1 MSQANIRLQLQ
12 NKKIIEEAGENMP
25 SFEEIIG
32 HKQMIEHLK
41 NAIQLEKVSHAYI
54 FEGEKGCGKK
64 TVSEAFAAALQ
75 CEHQKEGTDA
85 CGTCRSC
92 RQAANKNHPDIIHI
106 VHEKPNSI
114 GVEEIREQVVNDI
127 QIKPYS
133 SKYKIYI
140 ISEAEK
146 LTAQAQN
153 ALLKTIEEP
162 PSYGIIILLTNNASV
177 LLPTILSRCV
187 VLSMKPAA
195 DNLVKKYLMEHV
207 EIPDYQADL
216 CVAFA
221 QGNVGK
227 AVRLAASENFNEIKS
242 AALHL
247 LKNAKTM
254 EISDIIASVKAIS
267 EYKIDIQDYLDLLAV
282 WYRDVL
288 YFKATKD
295 INGLIFQ
302 DQYKDIMKQANESS
316 YEGIEEIVEGI
327 KKANIRLK
335 ANVNFDLTMQLLF
348 LQIKEN

>member
-1 MSQANIRLQLQ
+1 M
-12 NKKIIEEAGENMP
+12 
-25 SFEEIIG
+25 
-32 HKQMIEHLK
+32 
-41 NAIQLEKVSHAYI
+41 
-54 FEGEKGCGKK
+54 
-64 TVSEAFAAALQ
+64 
-75 CEHQKEGTDA
+75 
-85 CGTCRSC
+85 
-92 RQAANKNHPDIIHI
+92 
-106 VHEKPNSI
+106 
-114 GVEEIREQVVNDI
+114 
-127 QIKPYS
+127 
-133 SKYKIYI
+133 
-140 ISEAEK
+140 
-146 LTAQAQN
+146 
-153 ALLKTIEEP
+153 
-162 PSYGIIILLTNNASV
+162 
-177 LLPTILSRCV
+177 
-187 VLSMKPAA
+187 
-195 DNLVKKYLMEHV
+195 

-227 AVRLAASENFNEIKS
+227 AVRLATSENFNEIKA

-254 EISDIIASVKAIS
+254 EMSDIIASVKAIS

-302 DQYKDIMKQANESS
+302 DQYKDIMQQANESS

>member
-1 MSQANIRLQLQ
+1 
-12 NKKIIEEAGENMP
+12 MP
-25 SFEEIIG
+25 NFEEIIG

-41 NAIQLEKVSHAYI
+41 NAIQLDKVSHAYI
-54 FEGEKGCGKK
+54 FEGEKGCGRK
-64 TVSEAFAAALQ
+64 TVAEAFAAALQ

-85 CGTCRSC
+85 CGTCKSC
-92 RQAANKNHPDIIHI
+92 RQAASKNHPDIIHI

-114 GVEEIREQVVNDI
+114 GVEEIRQQVVNDI
-127 QIKPYS
+127 QIKPYNG
-133 SKYKIYI
+133 KYKIYI

-146 LTAQAQN
+146 MTAQAQN

-162 PSYGIIILLTNNASV
+162 PAYGIIILLTDNASS

-195 DNLVKKYLMEHV
+195 DNLVRKYLMEHV
-207 EIPDYQADL
+207 HIPDYQADL

-227 AVRLAASENFNEIKS
+227 AIRLATSENFNEIK
-242 AALHL
+242 ATALHL
-247 LKNAKTM
+247 LKNAKDM
-254 EISDIIASVKAIS
+254 EMNEMIASVKAVS
-267 EYKIDIQDYLDLLAV
+267 EFKIDISDYLDLLAV

-295 INGLIFQ
+295 INGLVFQ
-302 DQYKDIMKQANESS
+302 DQYRDISKQANRSS
-316 YEGIEEIVEGI
+316 YEGIEKIVEGI

-335 ANVNFDLTMQLLF
+335 ANVNFELTMELLF
-348 LQIKEN
+348 LLIKEN

>member
-1 MSQANIRLQLQ
+1 
-12 NKKIIEEAGENMP
+12 MP
-25 SFEEIIG
+25 NFEEIIG

-41 NAIQLEKVSHAYI
+41 HAIQLDKVSHAYI

-64 TVSEAFAAALQ
+64 TIAEAFAAALQ

-85 CGTCRSC
+85 CGICKSC
-92 RQAANKNHPDIIHI
+92 KQAASKNHPDIIHI
-106 VHEKPNSI
+106 MHDKPNSI

-133 SKYKIYI
+133 GKYKIYI

-146 LTAQAQN
+146 MTVQAQN

-162 PSYGIIILLTNNASV
+162 PAYGIVMLLTDNASV

-207 EIPDYQADL
+207 QIPDYQADL

-227 AVRLAASENFNEIKS
+227 AIRLATSENFNEIKA
-242 AALHL
+242 AALDL
-247 LKNAKTM
+247 LKHAKEM
-254 EISDIIASVKAIS
+254 EMSEIIASVKAVS
-267 EYKIDIQDYLDLLAV
+267 EFKIDIQDYLDLLAV

-302 DQYKDIMKQANESS
+302 DQYKDISKQAKQSS
-316 YEGIEEIVEGI
+316 YEAIEQIVEGL

-335 ANVNFDLTMQLLF
+335 ANVNFELTMELLF
-348 LQIKEN
+348 LQIKENR

>member
-1 MSQANIRLQLQ
+1 MAN
-12 NKKIIEEAGENMP
+12 
-25 SFEEIIG
+25 FEEIIG
-32 HKQMIEHLK
+32 HRQMIEHLK
-41 NAIQLEKVSHAYI
+41 NAIQLDKVSHAYI
-54 FEGEKGCGKK
+54 FEGEKGCGRK
-64 TVSEAFAAALQ
+64 TVAEAFAAALQ

-85 CGTCRSC
+85 CGTCKSC
-92 RQAANKNHPDIIHI
+92 RQAASKNHPDIIHI

-114 GVEEIREQVVNDI
+114 GVEEIRQQVVNDMM
-127 QIKPYS
+127 IKPYYGR
-133 SKYKIYI
+133 YKIYI

-146 LTAQAQN
+146 MTAQAQN

-162 PSYGIIILLTNNASV
+162 PAYGIIILLTDNASS

-195 DNLVKKYLMEHV
+195 DNLVRKYLMEHV
-207 EIPDYQADL
+207 HIPDYQADL

-227 AVRLAASENFNEIKS
+227 AIRLAASENFNEIKA

-247 LKNAKTM
+247 LKNAKDM
-254 EISDIIASVKAIS
+254 EMNELIAAVKAVS
-267 EYKIDIQDYLDLLAV
+267 EFKIDISDYLDLLAV

-302 DQYKDIMKQANESS
+302 DQYRDISKQANRSS
-316 YEGIEEIVEGI
+316 YEGIEKIVEGI

-335 ANVNFDLTMQLLF
+335 ANVNFDLTMELLF
-348 LQIKEN
+348 LLIKEN

>member
-1 MSQANIRLQLQ
+1 
-12 NKKIIEEAGENMP
+12 MP
-25 SFEEIIG
+25 NFEEIIG
-32 HKQMIEHLK
+32 HRQMIEHLK
-41 NAIQLEKVSHAYI
+41 HAIQLEKVSHAYI
-54 FEGEKGCGKK
+54 FEGERGCGKR
-64 TVSEAFAAALQ
+64 TIAEAFAAALQ

-85 CGTCRSC
+85 CGTCKSC
-92 RQAANKNHPDIIHI
+92 KQAASKNHPDIIHI
-106 VHEKPNSI
+106 VHDKPNSI

-127 QIKPYS
+127 QIKPYN

-146 LTAQAQN
+146 LTVQAQN

-162 PSYGIIILLTNNASV
+162 PAYGIVMLLTDNASI

-207 EIPDYQADL
+207 QIPDYQADL

-227 AVRLAASENFNEIKS
+227 AIRLATSENFNEIKA
-242 AALHL
+242 AALDL
-247 LKNAKTM
+247 LKNVKGM
-254 EISDIIASVKAIS
+254 EISEIITSVKAVS
-267 EYKIDIQDYLDLLAV
+267 EFKIDIQDYLDLLAV

-295 INGLIFQ
+295 INGLVFQ
-302 DQYKDIMKQANESS
+302 DQYKDISKQAKQSS
-316 YEGIEEIVEGI
+316 YEGIEQIVEGI
-327 KKANIRLK
+327 KRANVRLK
-335 ANVNFDLTMQLLF
+335 ANVNFDITMELLF
-348 LQIKEN
+348 LLIKENV

>member
-1 MSQANIRLQLQ
+1 
-12 NKKIIEEAGENMP
+12 MP

-106 VHEKPNSI
+106 IHEKPNSI

-177 LLPTILSRCV
+177 LLPTILSRSRIWC
-187 VLSMKPAA
+187 STNP
-195 DNLVKKYLMEHV
+195 
-207 EIPDYQADL
+207 P
-216 CVAFA
+216 F
-221 QGNVGK
+221 
-227 AVRLAASENFNEIKS
+227 R
-242 AALHL
+242 
-247 LKNAKTM
+247 
-254 EISDIIASVKAIS
+254 SVYAEKC
-267 EYKIDIQDYLDLLAV
+267 
-282 WYRDVL
+282 
-288 YFKATKD
+288 
-295 INGLIFQ
+295 
-302 DQYKDIMKQANESS
+302 
-316 YEGIEEIVEGI
+316 
-327 KKANIRLK
+327 
-335 ANVNFDLTMQLLF
+335 F
-348 LQIKEN
+348 LR